1 MKPLLTDDDFQAA
14 AESLGV
20 PVAAVKAV
28 AEVEAPGPGFLPTGE
43 PRILFERHKFSRHTG
58 GRYDRTHPNISN
70 PKWGGYGPESAQHGR
85 LQQATALDREAGLK
99 SASWGKFQ
107 ILGENYEQAG
117 FGTLQGFIN
126 AMYAS
131 EADHLE
137 AFVNFIRT
145 DSRLHAAMKA
155 LDWRTFARIYN
166 GPAYAA
172 NKYDTKLASAFRR
185 YSGRQA

>member
-1 MKPLLTDDDFQAA
+1 MKPRLTDDDFQAA

-43 PRILFERHKFSRHTG
+43 PRILFERHVFHRLTNGKWSAW
-58 GRYDRTHPNISN
+58 YPDISN

-85 LQQATALDREAGLK
+85 LQRATALDREAGLK

-137 AFVNFIRT
+137 AFVNFIRA
-145 DSRLHAAMKA
+145 DKRLHAALKA

-166 GPAYAA
+166 GPAYAQHGYHTRIA
-172 NKYDTKLASAFRR
+172 DAFRELSR
-185 YSGRQA
+185 